1 MEASRARQQPQQFP
15 MSIDLAD
22 KSFHRRLMGV
32 MILHGFTANLESVRT
47 LFQPLGGTG
56 LQLVTPLLRGHGQ
69 ESPDSLRGIRWNDW
83 LDDAERAL
91 ADAAGTEGKLVV
103 VGHSMGALLALQLAA
118 RHPELV
124 DSVVLATPPLRLTS
138 LFAPGRPLNLFAPLV
153 SRLFDRWDFQP
164 RFAEPETA
172 VIPVQYAWAP
182 TGTIL
187 SMFELVEAT
196 TRILGRVRVPALI
209 LQGRNERIVLPES
222 AGMVLDGIATLPA
235 DKSVFWLEKSDH
247 QVFCDCEREAAVGA
261 VAAFVARRLEAAP
274 LSVPV

>member
-1 MEASRARQQPQQFP
+1 MEASWARQQPQQIP
-15 MSIDLAD
+15 MRIDLAD
-22 KSFHRRLMGV
+22 NSSRRRLVGV
-32 MILHGFTANLESVRT
+32 MILHGFTANLESIST

-56 LQLVTPLLRGHGQ
+56 LKLVTPLLRGHGD

-124 DSVVLATPPLRLTS
+124 DSLVLATPPLRLTS
-138 LFAPGRPLNLFAPLV
+138 LFAPGRPLNLLAPLV
-153 SRLFDRWDFQP
+153 SMLFDRWDFEP
-164 RFAEPETA
+164 RFAEPENA
-172 VIPVQYAWAP
+172 IIPVQYAWAP

-187 SMFELVEAT
+187 SMFELVESTAG
-196 TRILGRVRVPALI
+196 ILGRVRVPALI
-209 LQGRNERIVLPES
+209 LQGRKESIVLPES
-222 AGMVLDGIATLPA
+222 AGLVLDGIATLPA

-247 QVFCDCEREAAVGA
+247 QVFCDCEREVAVGA
-261 VAAFVARRLEAAP
+261 VADFVARRLAAAC